1 MGNFFK
7 ELADIEEV
15 VLVKKYYVT
24 PVGESITYTDST
36 QRLLLK
42 LIRFVQ
48 DGRYVSSST
57 ATAFI
62 CMNFRM
68 SSVQLAKAWNL
79 ENNAE
84 KSANTFR
91 SQISTLSRKYYKL
104 FGGCVYNAFM
114 NQINEELAVID
125 MKLSVMCGK
134 DVMFCDIFLSEM
146 EKYCKD
152 YSETVSYDFNIED
165 CKAELVLMGKLT
177 RNNFET
183 AFGRKDAKKLGYILR
198 VLNTPVINPKTLMV
212 NEEKLNVLKALGV
225 HING

>member
-1 MGNFFK
+1 MENFFK

-24 PVGESITYTDST
+24 PIGESITYTDST

-104 FGGCVYNAFM
+104 FGGGVYNAFM

-125 MKLSVMCGK
+125 MKLAVMCGK

-146 EKYCKD
+146 EEYCKD
-152 YSETVSYDFNIED
+152 YSETVSYDFDIED

-198 VLNTPVINPKTLMV
+198 VLNTPVINPKTLRV
-212 NEEKLNVLKALGV
+212 NDEKVKILRALGV
-225 HING
+225 DINN